1 MRTSSIH
8 HSAAALLGLLFA
20 TASPADEQR
29 SLYELMSGWG
39 TDLDNA
45 EVSAE
50 TLKPGLHVLR
60 AAGGAVLVSIGEQG
74 VLMVDDQFPQ
84 VVPKLQKKI
93 AELGGGDVDYVVNT
107 HWHFDHADGN
117 PSLGAS
123 GSTIIAHS
131 NSRRQMQVSTK
142 VSYVGFH
149 YVQPPLPAEGLPV
162 ITFDNS
168 MTLHFNGQQ
177 IDVQYFGPA
186 HTTGDAAVFFRGD
199 NVVHVGDLYS
209 GGYPYIDAANG
220 GTLSGLIAVCRSI
233 AEQLNADTRIVSGH
247 APVAS
252 QNEFL
257 AYVAMLETSY
267 ENLRALVAEGNSLE
281 QVLAANPTVEFDAS
295 RGNPTLF
302 VTMAYQTLTRSD

>member
-1 MRTSSIH
+1 MNRSV
-8 HSAAALLGLLFA
+8 AALFGLFFV
-20 TASPADEQR
+20 TAALADERR
-29 SLYELMSGWG
+29 SLHALMSGWG

-45 EVSAE
+45 EISAE

-60 AAGGAVLVSIGEQG
+60 GAGGAVLVSIGEG

-84 VVPKLQKKI
+84 VVPKLQDKI
-93 AELGGGDVDYVVNT
+93 AELGGGDIDFVVNT

-117 PSLGAS
+117 PLLGAS
-123 GSTIIAHS
+123 GSRIIAHS

-149 YVQPPLPAEGLPV
+149 YVQPPYPSEGLPV
-162 ITFDNS
+162 MTFDNS

-177 IDVQYFGPA
+177 VDLQYFGPA

-199 NVVHVGDLYS
+199 NVVHVGDLFS

-220 GTLSGLIAVCRSI
+220 GSLSGLIAVCRAI
-233 AEQLNADTRIVSGH
+233 AEQIDANTRIVSGH
-247 APVAS
+247 APVVS
-252 QNEFL
+252 QDEFL
-257 AYVAMLETSY
+257 AYIAMLETSH
-267 ENLRALVAEGNSLE
+267 ENLTKLIAEDNSLE
-281 QVLAANPTVEFDAS
+281 QVLAANPTAAFDAE

-302 VTMAYQTLTRSD
+302 VTMAYQTLTRPQ